1 MAQASPNGIDK
12 EGEIT
17 HGTESPAPSER
28 EGKKLQNMA
37 ADASE
42 IAFVAKQNSLP
53 IKLSLAVIVVFNSND
68 SCQGAQGPA
77 GMPSTF

>member
-1 MAQASPNGIDK
+1 MAQASQNDIDK
-12 EGEIT
+12 EGEIA
-17 HGTESPAPSER
+17 HGTEAPALSER
-28 EGKKLQNMA
+28 EGEKLQNMA

-42 IAFVAKQNSLP
+42 IAFVAKQSSLP